1 MKQMIEWMKKNRK
14 ELLLPFLC
22 FVLGVLLAIAS
33 IQVQEQGTDTKE
45 DQTLTRFQPKDYQ
58 NLVARIK
65 KSSSLNGPSKLWRI

>member
-1 MKQMIEWMKKNRK
+1 MIEWMKKNRK

-45 DQTLTRFQPKDYQ
+45 DQTLALPSQRITRICQQD
-58 NLVARIK
+58 K
-65 KSSSLNGPSKLWRI
+65 KSSSLNGPSKLWRFESPS